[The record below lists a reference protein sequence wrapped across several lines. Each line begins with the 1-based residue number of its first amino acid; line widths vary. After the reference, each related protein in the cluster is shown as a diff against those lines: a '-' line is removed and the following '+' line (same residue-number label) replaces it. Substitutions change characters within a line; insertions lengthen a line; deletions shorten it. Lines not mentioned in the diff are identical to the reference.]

1 VIIYLYELL
10 WGRVYDSVE
19 RNLVLSFLLLS
30 LNLFSLVCYIPGA
43 GKKLIVAQPRRQLET
58 FGKNVRCAQHRSSLN

>member
-1 VIIYLYELL
+1 LL

-19 RNLVLSFLLLS
+19 RNNLVLSFLLLS

-43 GKKLIVAQPRRQLET
+43 GKKFIVAQPRRQLET
-58 FGKNVRCAQHRSSLN
+58 LERMLDVPSIGPL